1 MKRRGGAPDRTD
13 ARTDLLHGTLG
24 LMILKT
30 LEALGP
36 LHGYGIARRLEQTSG
51 HQLMLNHGTVYP
63 ALLRLEQ
70 LGWIRSRWSVSD
82 NNRRARFYAITP
94 AGRRQLDAET
104 AQWSRTSGIVAQVLK
119 LTGGKA

>member
-1 MKRRGGAPDRTD
+1 
-13 ARTDLLHGTLG
+13 
-24 LMILKT
+24 
-30 LEALGP
+30 
-36 LHGYGIARRLEQTSG
+36 
-51 HQLMLNHGTVYP
+51 MLNHGTVYP

-70 LGWIRSRWSVSD
+70 VGWIRSRWSVSD

-94 AGRRQLDAET
+94 AGRRRLDAET